1 MLAISSLIKEYQ
13 LTESSNGAAVYCD
26 RDHKDTK
33 YVVKTYSNKTKPF
46 REYIGNKFTKHFV
59 SETPDCHLLFNDE
72 GKIIGVASEFIKGLS
87 DLEEADLGG
96 DRLVQFRILLIVTKI
111 LQDYDID

>member
-26 RDHKDTK
+26 KNHRE